1 MILQCPECS
10 TRYLVPDSAIGAE
23 GRTVRC
29 ANCRHSWFQA
39 AADAAPDLPFTQ
51 SPAPADV
58 GSLRFAPGHPA
69 TQPSVATDPAAPE
82 PKPVMPRPAMPVS
95 AAQTADDLP
104 PPIVKPFTP
113 APSPASGY
121 AEPGQSYQSSAD
133 AMPAPFAGQ
142 GASAFA
148 ETLSAQTAARSPVSH
163 DTASFDAFAHEPP
176 FRARRNSVRLWTIGA
191 VAAGLLMLLGVAA
204 ILYVGAPGLATQ
216 LGLVA
221 GSDETPLRLRDN
233 PIERREL
240 DNGSEL
246 FAVSGQV
253 TNPSDSTQRVPD
265 IRAELRDAQG
275 RIVYSWTITPQKR
288 TLTPGAAIDFN
299 SAKLDV
305 PANSKRLELSFAG
318 DGGAL

>member
-10 TRYLVPDSAIGAE
+10 TRYLVPDSAIGGE

-39 AADAAPDLPFTQ
+39 AAETASDLPVPPVPT
-51 SPAPADV
+51 PADA
-58 GSLRFAPGHPA
+58 GSLRFAAGHPA
-69 TQPSVATDPAAPE
+69 AQPFESADQATAE
-82 PKPVMPRPAMPVS
+82 PPTPPPVS

-113 APSPASGY
+113 APGPAGGY
-121 AEPGQSYQSSAD
+121 AEPGQAYPASAD
-133 AMPAPFAGQ
+133 VTPTPFAGQ
-142 GASAFA
+142 NATAFAGALAAQASAR
-148 ETLSAQTAARSPVSH
+148 TAASH
-163 DTASFDAFAHEPP
+163 EPTSFDAFIHEPP

-204 ILYVGAPGLATQ
+204 ILYVGAPGLASQ
-216 LGLVA
+216 LGLVT